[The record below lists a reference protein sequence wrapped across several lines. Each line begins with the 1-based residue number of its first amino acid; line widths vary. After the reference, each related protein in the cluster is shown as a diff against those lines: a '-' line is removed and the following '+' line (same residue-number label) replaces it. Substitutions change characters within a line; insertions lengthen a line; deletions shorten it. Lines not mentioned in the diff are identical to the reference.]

1 MIIQVP
7 DIKKMVY
14 QAYPNLTGLAKAHVE
29 GLENIIT
36 LYTNTIEEF
45 IRRHCEQIY
54 RHLDPEPDNEQQK
67 LVKQKLLEIC
77 HEIESRKTL
86 EEVSNVM
93 LTEDEATEIM
103 TNFEKEMFHK
113 CEKDEKLTLDDYVS
127 FARKYGY
134 SIGKVLI
141 ASAWLDEYF
150 SRKAIETRDATYE
163 KVTLA

>member
-7 DIKKMVY
+7 NIKKLIY
-14 QAYPNLTGLAKAHVE
+14 EAYPNLSGLAKAHVE
-29 GLENIIT
+29 GLENVLT
-36 LYTNTIEEF
+36 LYTNTVEEF

-54 RHLDPEPDNEQQK
+54 LHLEPEPDNDQQK

-77 HEIESRKTL
+77 QEIKSRETL
-86 EEVSNVM
+86 EELPTDM

-103 TNFEKEMFHK
+103 TKFEKEMFYK
-113 CEKDEKLTLDDYVS
+113 YEKNEKLTLDDYVR

-141 ASAWLDEYF
+141 ASAWLDEHL
-150 SRKAIETRDATYE
+150 SQKARDARDDTYE
-163 KVTLA
+163 NVTLA